1 MSILLGPADADHFR
15 IAHGRYKD
23 RWYTDPLP
31 GCDIAP
37 ASDWEG
43 PSYSI
48 VKKAAGQ
55 DWSYVALG
63 RAANDIV
70 NNYPKYDD
78 QRPAIYKRL
87 THANDHGLKVAAG
100 RGTIIHWWF
109 EDALAGKPF
118 RTVTDLMLMAHKLP
132 PEALVEALHY
142 QDAITAF
149 FDVMQPELVVAEIV
163 CIDRELNGV
172 GYGCTGDAGIRID
185 GKLYAADWKSRG
197 LDSDHGIYPEE
208 AAQVGGAFVGAQYSI
223 VQGPDGNPMR
233 APVPAFDGAIVV
245 SVKHDGCRIYPVHLD
260 KAREHY
266 ERMHAWWVA
275 RQTERKAY
283 GRAWPPRG
291 KKNADP
297 PAEDQQAGEGPAN
310 TPPATIEP
318 EASPTTSNT
327 AAASPALDRA
337 VIHHRAKALAG
348 HLERLAQVWP
358 AGVPGLR
365 EAHEHTDAELAAI
378 LAAIRQ
384 VENETNAPWNPDD
397 VPPPSMGD
405 KPGPVGGVARVNLID
420 EGPDCSDMD
429 YTSLAERVAA
439 LPEQKRIGLE
449 QLTAEANRHNF
460 PISLRQKRSV
470 RRLAIGTALVCFAE
484 HDVDTATI
492 RTLVDSALDYDNPNA
507 PLGALLGALTID
519 QANRL
524 VAMAVELALGDMA
537 ATPTNESEHAA

>member
-1 MSILLGPADADHFR
+1 MYDT
-15 IAHGRYKD
+15 D
-23 RWYTDPLP
+23 R
-31 GCDIAP
+31 
-37 ASDWEG
+37 
-43 PSYSI
+43 
-48 VKKAAGQ
+48 AG
-55 DWSYVALG
+55 
-63 RAANDIV
+63 
-70 NNYPKYDD
+70 
-78 QRPAIYKRL
+78 IYKRL

-118 RTVTDLMLMAHKLP
+118 RTVTDLDLMAAKIPAESLQL
-132 PEALVEALHY
+132 ALLY
-142 QDAITAF
+142 QPSIAAF
-149 FDVMQPELVVAEIV
+149 FDTMQPELVVAEIV

-172 GYGCTGDAGIRID
+172 GYGCTGDAGLRID

-208 AAQVGGAFVGAQYSI
+208 AAQVGGAFVGAQYCI
-223 VQGPDGNPMR
+223 AAGPNG
-233 APVPAFDGAIVV
+233 PARTAIPQFDGAIVV

-283 GRAWPPRG
+283 GRAWPPRT
-291 KKNADP
+291 KK
-297 PAEDQQAGEGPAN
+297 
-310 TPPATIEP
+310 IEP

-365 EAHEHTDAELAAI
+365 EAHEHTEAELEAI

-384 VENETNAPWNPDD
+384 VENETNAPWNSDD
-397 VPPPSMGD
+397 VPAPAVQLLEAAAD
-405 KPGPVGGVARVNLID
+405 AVIAAVID
-420 EGPDCSDMD
+420 EGPDCTDMD

-449 QLTAEANRHNF
+449 QITAEANRHGY
-460 PISLRQKRSV
+460 PISMRQKRSV
-470 RRLAIGTALVCFAE
+470 RRLAIGTALVFFAE
-484 HDVDTATI
+484 HNVSDRDI
-492 RTLVDSALDYDNPNA
+492 RTLLAAVTDVDDHVTA
-507 PLGALLGALTID
+507 LGALLGALTID

-524 VAMAVELALGDMA
+524 VAMAVELAMSPPAD
-537 ATPTNESEHAA
+537 TPTSESEHAA

>member
-1 MSILLGPADADHFR
+1 MYDT
-15 IAHGRYKD
+15 D
-23 RWYTDPLP
+23 R
-31 GCDIAP
+31 
-37 ASDWEG
+37 
-43 PSYSI
+43 
-48 VKKAAGQ
+48 AG
-55 DWSYVALG
+55 
-63 RAANDIV
+63 
-70 NNYPKYDD
+70 
-78 QRPAIYKRL
+78 IYKRL

-118 RTVTDLMLMAHKLP
+118 RTVTDLDLMAAKIPAESLQL
-132 PEALVEALHY
+132 ALLY
-142 QDAITAF
+142 QPSIAAF
-149 FDVMQPELVVAEIV
+149 FDTMQPELVVAEIV

-172 GYGCTGDAGIRID
+172 GYGCTGDAGLRID

-208 AAQVGGAFVGAQYSI
+208 AAQVGGAFVGAQYCI
-223 VQGPDGNPMR
+223 AAGPNG
-233 APVPAFDGAIVV
+233 PARTAIPQFDGAIVV

-378 LAAIRQ
+378 LAAIKQ

-397 VPPPSMGD
+397 IPPAPVRELLDTGGD
-405 KPGPVGGVARVNLID
+405 ECAIEPID
-420 EGPDCSDMD
+420 EGPDCTDMD

-449 QLTAEANRHNF
+449 QLTASASFAGF

-470 RRLAIGTALVCFAE
+470 RRLAIGTALVFFAE
-484 HDVDTATI
+484 HDLDHAEI
-492 RTLVDSALDYDNPNA
+492 RTLVESVLDYTNPNA

-524 VAMAVELALGDMA
+524 VAMAVELAMSPT